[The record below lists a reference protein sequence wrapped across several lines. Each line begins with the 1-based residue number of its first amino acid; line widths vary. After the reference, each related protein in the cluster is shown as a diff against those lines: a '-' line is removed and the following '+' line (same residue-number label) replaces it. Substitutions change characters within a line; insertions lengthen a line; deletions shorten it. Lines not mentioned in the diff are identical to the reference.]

1 MTKATRIHKKESV
14 NLSSYGKT
22 AFTKARERGHT
33 NYERTKYVQ
42 NQTDRHIS
50 FMWECLSTG
59 AHDHYSKEGPL
70 PWIPSTSSQELVK
83 TSSIP
88 SKELHRFPTCWLV
101 SVQCFLCLN
110 LILCISLDGTAL
122 AEDAK
127 ADLCDTVF
135 ISDWNILACFV
146 RSHWEVT
153 QLFQTHTI
161 NITGLCQSLNCYRDY
176 TTTSPITH
184 RCRNKTLDW
193 TRFKRFLLLN
203 FFQFNLST

>member
-1 MTKATRIHKKESV
+1 MKGPNTFKTRQTDTSLSCESV
-14 NLSSYGKT
+14 WVLGHMTTIQRKAHCLGYHLHLPRNSWKPLLSP
-22 AFTKARERGHT
+22 A
-33 NYERTKYVQ
+33 
-42 NQTDRHIS
+42 S
-50 FMWECLSTG
+50 F
-59 AHDHYSKEGPL
+59 
-70 PWIPSTSSQELVK
+70 
-83 TSSIP
+83 

-127 ADLCDTVF
+127 ADLCNTVF

-184 RCRNKTLDW
+184 RCRNKTIDW